1 MSFKISS
8 PGPLVGR
15 TFVPGD
21 RRLTLTTLAMSML
34 LPEEVTIADPSA
46 SPDVVKFL
54 RFLESYGAVIDT
66 SKNNIKL
73 RGKKWSESVL
83 INTDV
88 PDSIIHS
95 VIGSAVFS
103 TRSIKIEDGAR
114 SRSIVVRPLLDL
126 LKTVGLPDKNISEN
140 GKDVIINGAVFS
152 PPDIVYIGS
161 AWAFEAV
168 ISAALS
174 SQKPVVILYPS
185 QLVTHFLRLLTLL
198 GFHITHPEEM
208 NSQNIEL
215 SRRLARAAGEK
226 SQEIRKFEWTDKKDE
241 IIKIPGDSTIA
252 AAVCGAAAIL
262 HNSDV
267 TVEGVIWEQGR
278 RGFFDALKRM
288 KMNIEWEPNNDGYS
302 FDSANVRIKW
312 SKGEGIHV
320 SSDQAL
326 TMSSELLILGAVS
339 AFASGKT
346 VISDN
351 RESPGFERD
360 SFKVFAKGLEMLG
373 SHVGDFSEGIVL
385 HGKQEL
391 QGNFIDSGGKAD
403 IALALTVTALN
414 SSDTTTISDFGEND
428 YPVGEFLQIVK
439 DITSELLIKNEKL

>member
-21 RRLTLTTLAMSML
+21 RRLTLTTLAMNML
-34 LPEEVTIADPSA
+34 LPKEVTVTDPST

-73 RGKKWSESVL
+73 RGKKWNESVL

-185 QLVTHFLRLLTLL
+185 QLVTHFLRLITSL

-226 SQEIRKFEWTDKKDE
+226 SKEIRKFEWTDKKDE
-241 IIKIPGDSTIA
+241 IIRIPGDSTIA

-288 KMNIEWEPNNDGYS
+288 KINIEWEPNNDGYS

-326 TMSSELLILGAVS
+326 TMSSELLVLGAVS

-351 RESPGFERD
+351 RESPGLERD

-439 DITSELLIKNEKL
+439 GIASEMNFTD

>member
-1 MSFKISS
+1 VSFKISS

-15 TFVPGD
+15 IFVPGD
-21 RRLTLTTLAMSML
+21 RRLTLTTLSMSML

-73 RGKKWSESVL
+73 RGKKWNESVL

-114 SRSIVVRPLLDL
+114 SRSIVVKPLLDL

-140 GKDVIINGAVFS
+140 SKDVIINGAVFS

-161 AWAFEAV
+161 AWAFETV

-174 SQKPVVILYPS
+174 SRKPVVILYPS

-226 SQEIRKFEWTDKKDE
+226 SKEIRKFEWTDKKDE

-326 TMSSELLILGAVS
+326 IMSSELLVLGAVS

-385 HGKQEL
+385 HGEQEL
-391 QGNFIDSGGKAD
+391 QGNFIDSGGKTD

-414 SSDTTTISDFGEND
+414 SSGTTTISDFGEND

-439 DITSELLIKNEKL
+439 GIASEMNFTD

>member
-226 SQEIRKFEWTDKKDE
+226 SKEIRKFEWTDKKDE

-326 TMSSELLILGAVS
+326 TMSSELLVLGAVS

-439 DITSELLIKNEKL
+439 NITSELLIKNEKL

>member
-1 MSFKISS
+1 
-8 PGPLVGR
+8 
-15 TFVPGD
+15 
-21 RRLTLTTLAMSML
+21 
-34 LPEEVTIADPSA
+34 
-46 SPDVVKFL
+46 
-54 RFLESYGAVIDT
+54 
-66 SKNNIKL
+66 
-73 RGKKWSESVL
+73 
-83 INTDV
+83 
-88 PDSIIHS
+88 
-95 VIGSAVFS
+95 
-103 TRSIKIEDGAR
+103 
-114 SRSIVVRPLLDL
+114 
-126 LKTVGLPDKNISEN
+126 
-140 GKDVIINGAVFS
+140 
-152 PPDIVYIGS
+152 
-161 AWAFEAV
+161 
-168 ISAALS
+168 
-174 SQKPVVILYPS
+174 
-185 QLVTHFLRLLTLL
+185 
-198 GFHITHPEEM
+198 M

-226 SQEIRKFEWTDKKDE
+226 SQEIRKFEWKDKKEE
-241 IIKIPGDSTIA
+241 IIRIPGDSTIA

-326 TMSSELLILGAVS
+326 TMSSELLVLGAVS

-385 HGKQEL
+385 HGEQEL

-439 DITSELLIKNEKL
+439 DITSELLMTNDKL